1 MAAGPITVVL
11 ADDDETFLY
20 SLRQLIDKQPELKVV
35 AAAQDGLEAIEF
47 VDELTP
53 DAAVVDLHMPL
64 VDGVTALARMR
75 RDHPN
80 LCLIALTG
88 DSNRELHRAATD
100 AGADGVLEKGE
111 LLDVLVERLSA
122 ARAT

>member
-20 SLRQLIDKQPELKVV
+20 SLRQLIDRQPELKVV

-88 DSNRELHRAATD
+88 DSDRELHRAATD

-122 ARAT
+122 ARGT